1 MSTWEPEVGHL
12 EGSKV
17 SLAVGDLNRGISY
30 KRSVWLPMQGRRRT
44 TINDGDHLALPRAGV
59 DKVWTRSGH

>member
-1 MSTWEPEVGHL
+1 M
-12 EGSKV
+12 

-44 TINDGDHLALPRAGV
+44 TINDDDHL
-59 DKVWTRSGH
+59 T

>member
-17 SLAVGDLNRGISY
+17 SLAVGDLNRGTSY
-30 KRSVWLPMQGRRRT
+30 KRSVWLPLQGRRRT
-44 TINDGDHLALPRAGV
+44 TVNDGDHLA
-59 DKVWTRSGH
+59 